1 LSCRGMQDI
10 LTRSKHVPSPFVCVK
25 SCTDNMRS
33 MSLVVPHM
41 LYNFIYAKQTL
52 NDCICPTKE
61 EKAIL
66 HVCVHLNSVVFSS
79 ASWTLLNI

>member
-1 LSCRGMQDI
+1 LSCRGTQDI

-52 NDCICPTKE
+52 NYCICPHKRRKGNT
-61 EKAIL
+61 AC
-66 HVCVHLNSVVFSS
+66 VCAFEFCSF
-79 ASWTLLNI
+79 